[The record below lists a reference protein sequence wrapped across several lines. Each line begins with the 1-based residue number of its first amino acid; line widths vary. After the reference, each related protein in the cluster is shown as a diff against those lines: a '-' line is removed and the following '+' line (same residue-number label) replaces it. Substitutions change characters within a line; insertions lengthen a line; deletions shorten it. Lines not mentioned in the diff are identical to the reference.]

1 MEGIH
6 PTAVIGK
13 NVKLGRNVRIG
24 AYTIIS
30 DDCELGDDCWI
41 DANVK
46 IGRWTTIGAG
56 TRIYFG
62 ALVGDDPQDH
72 RFKEGTKAFT
82 RIGSNVTLREY
93 VTIHRSPFEGGVTSI
108 GDGTLLMAFVHVG
121 HDAQIGRNVTAANHT
136 SFSGHVI
143 VEDGAV
149 LSGYILVH
157 QFCRI
162 GAIAMVGARVI
173 IRQDIPPY
181 CMLAENERVV
191 GPNVI
196 GLRRSGFDSERRLI
210 VRKAI
215 KSFFFRGLNT
225 TSALEEISREFPD
238 SADVAHFVEFIRS
251 TGRGIMPGDEDIARL
266 AKHNINDD
274 DPEVN

>member
-6 PTAVIGK
+6 PTAIIGP

-24 AYTIIS
+24 AYTIITG
-30 DDCELGDDCWI
+30 DCELGDDCWI

-46 IGRWTTIGAG
+46 IGRWTYIGSG

-72 RFKEGTKAFT
+72 RFKEGTRART
-82 RIGSNVTLREY
+82 EIGSNVTIREY

-121 HDAQIGRNVTAANHT
+121 HDARIGRNVTAANHT

-149 LSGYILVH
+149 LSAHILVH

-173 IRQDIPPY
+173 IRQDIPPF
-181 CMLAENERVV
+181 CMLSESERVV

-196 GLRRSGFDSERRLI
+196 GLRRNGFDSGRRLA

-225 TSALEEISREFPD
+225 TQALEEIIREFPESED
-238 SADVAHFVEFIRS
+238 IAHFTDFIRK
-251 TGRGIMPGDEDIARL
+251 TERGIMPGDEDIARL